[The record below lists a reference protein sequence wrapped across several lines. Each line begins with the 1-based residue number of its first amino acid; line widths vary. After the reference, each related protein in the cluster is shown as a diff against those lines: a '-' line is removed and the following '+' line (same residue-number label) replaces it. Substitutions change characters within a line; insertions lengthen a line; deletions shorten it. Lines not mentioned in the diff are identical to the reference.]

1 MKPLLHDDDYIFN
14 LTIHNRE
21 YAIDIKWLLHLQNDI
36 TSDLSSIE
44 LEDSLERIAGYLH
57 TFSTA
62 YEESM
67 SNKNQVELEYEIWYK
82 EKYVE
87 SESNLFDSLSSDV
100 KMGLRSKTNATP
112 SKAQI
117 EANIITNNV
126 IEYKKLKEHL
136 NKIQTYT
143 DFLYREIK
151 IIESRA
157 SHLQSI
163 LNLRRKLMEKEF

>member
-1 MKPLLHDDDYIFN
+1 MKPQLHDDDYIFN

-21 YAIDIKWLLHLQNDI
+21 YAIDVKWLLHLQNEI

-44 LEDSLERIAGYLH
+44 LEESLEKVAGYLH

-62 YEESM
+62 YEDAM
-67 SNKNQVELEYEIWYK
+67 SNKNQVELEFEIWYK

-87 SESNLFDSLSSDV
+87 SEHNLLGDFATDV
-100 KMGLRSKTNATP
+100 RTGIRSKTNATP
-112 SKAQI
+112 TKAQI
-117 EANIITNNV
+117 EADIVTNNV
-126 IEYKKLKEHL
+126 LDYKKLKEHL

-157 SHLQSI
+157 THLQSI